1 MKFELSWLNCIYLIL
16 PLLAWNL
23 ILGPK
28 ITNARITSDEHSPKW
43 LLMAENILRIFV
55 FTLPLLI
62 SLHLDDPIRKLGLI
76 VYISGTLVYFASWL
90 PLILAPLATWS
101 NNTIGLMA
109 PRVTPLLSFLG
120 IAFIG
125 ESWLYGILC
134 AIFIALHILHGFQNL
149 SGSQQ

>member
-1 MKFELSWLNCIYLIL
+1 
-16 PLLAWNL
+16 LLAWNL

-28 ITNARITSDEHSPKW
+28 ITDTRITSDEHSRKW

-62 SLHLDDPIRKLGLI
+62 PLHLDEPLRKLGLI

-90 PLILAPLATWS
+90 PLILAPQSTWS
-101 NNTIGLMA
+101 NSTIGLMA
-109 PRVTPLLSFLG
+109 PRITPLLGFLG
-120 IAFIG
+120 IALIG

-134 AIFIALHILHGFQNL
+134 AFFITLHALHGFQNL
-149 SGSQQ
+149 SGSQ

>member
-1 MKFELSWLNCIYLIL
+1 MKLELSWLNCIYFTL

-28 ITNARITSDEHSPKW
+28 ITDARIISDEHSPKW
-43 LLMAENILRIFV
+43 LLMTENILRIFV

-90 PLILAPLATWS
+90 PLILAPRSAWS
-101 NNTIGLMA
+101 NSTIGLIA
-109 PRVTPLLSFLG
+109 PRLTPLLAVLG

-125 ESWLYGILC
+125 KSWLYGILSV
-134 AIFIALHILHGFQNL
+134 IFIILHIIHGFQNI
-149 SGSQQ
+149 SGSS